1 MNKTFEFMNGASAAA
16 IFAGFPKFGPQIVFD
31 QPEPRSGAS
40 DPVSDDPKPEAD
52 PKPAEPA
59 KSENE
64 PSDEDKKLLKEVMK
78 KKERIEALEAQLKQF
93 EGIDPAEFRKLTSEK
108 KEAEKAKKEAEKKA
122 AEAAGDFD
130 RVKQMMLEEHKKE
143 LDAERA
149 VSEELRKALKG
160 REREIDDLT
169 IGQTFA
175 ASHFV
180 REELVLTPNKARV
193 VYGAHFSREEGK
205 LVAYDKPDGES
216 NRTKLV
222 DSRGEALSFDAA
234 LKKIVEADS
243 DRDHVLKSKLQI
255 GANSKTTAD
264 KGKTE
269 EVTELRGVARIN
281 ALIAKNG
288 FGGNNKK

>member
-1 MNKTFEFMNGASAAA
+1 MNKTFEFMNSASAAA
-16 IFAGFPKFGPQIVFD
+16 IFAGIPKFGPQIVFD

-40 DPVSDDPKPEAD
+40 DPVNDD

-149 VSEELRKALKG
+149 VTEELRKALKD

-175 ASHFV
+175 ASNFV

-234 LKKIVEADS
+234 LRKIVEADS

-255 GANSKTTAD
+255 GANSKTTND
-264 KGKTE
+264 KGNKTE

-288 FGGNNKK
+288 FGGNKK